1 MERLAKIA
9 KEKGYSDNFVAF
21 VGKSYQMWNEDAAIE
36 AIENGKSE
44 REILEI
50 IFRPMR
56 GDIFWTE
63 EEREEDYQGCI
74 QEGKDEY
81 LARCDKDGNFQYDI

>member
-1 MERLAKIA
+1 MEKFVKIA
-9 KEKGYSDNFVAF
+9 KAKGYPDKLISFAEKH
-21 VGKSYQMWNEDAAIE
+21 GGPWNECFAIE

-50 IFRPMR
+50 LLRPMV
-56 GDIFWTE
+56 GDVFWTE
-63 EEREEDYQGCI
+63 EEREEDYQNCI
-74 QEGKDEY
+74 QAGKDKY